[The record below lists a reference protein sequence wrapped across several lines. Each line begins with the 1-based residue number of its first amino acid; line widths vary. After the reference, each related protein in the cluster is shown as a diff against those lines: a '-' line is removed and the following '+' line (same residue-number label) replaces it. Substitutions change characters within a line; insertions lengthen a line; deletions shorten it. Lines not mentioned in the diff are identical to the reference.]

1 MYYVLENQRRAKQC
15 DTETE
20 EGTDG
25 ERLENFVNK
34 SDKENL
40 KFRYVL

>member
-15 DTETE
+15 DTESEGGTE
-20 EGTDG
+20 EV
-25 ERLENFVNK
+25 RLENFVNK
-34 SDKENL
+34 SDKENM